1 MSTTSRSR
9 KGAVVKIC
17 APVSAFPTGKML
29 KGVFPAAGSLHNL
42 VKILFVSIFEF
53 FKENI
58 LLSHMDKPS
67 KKLFLLDAYALIYR
81 AHFAFTKTPRINS
94 KGHNTSV
101 PFGFSNTLLEVIQKQ
116 KPTHIGVA
124 FDTTA
129 KTFRDDI
136 YSEYKSTRQETP
148 EDIRYGIP
156 ICKEI
161 IRGFNIPILELDGF
175 EADDIIGTLAAH
187 ACTQG
192 FEVFMMTPD
201 KDFGQL
207 VNDCVYL
214 YKPAYMGNA
223 VDVLGVKEVC
233 EKWGIDNVTQVRD
246 MLGLQGD
253 TSDNIP
259 GVPGIGPKTAAVL
272 LKKYGSVENI
282 VAHASELKGKQK
294 ELFEKYGEQA
304 ILSKQLATIIT
315 DVPVVFNEEELRYSG
330 PNVDKLKPIFDEL
343 EFKGI
348 AARAFG
354 ETSNAPLPPP
364 RENAQLSMF
373 GKPAAAETEKKIFD
387 AEKTR
392 YFLADLPELRR
403 ALVEKLSQQE
413 VFSIETI
420 SDDATNFNYRLKG
433 LAFSF
438 AANEAHFVP
447 VNHAEEAEYI
457 AREFKPVLEKE
468 TIGKVGHNL
477 KSTMLLL
484 KKYEVEL
491 CGPLFDLMLAH
502 YLIEPEASHSLQVL
516 CSQYLNYELLAD
528 PDSKQKNQVCERV
541 DKILQ
546 LKEAVEKDLEARTHT
561 RLMREIEMPLAKVL
575 ASMEYEGVKV
585 DVKALNKMSEELK
598 IEIDRVQK
606 EIYAI
611 CDAEFNIGSPKQLGE
626 VLFDKMKLIDKPKKT
641 KTGQFATGE
650 DVLMG
655 LSAEHEIARKI
666 LDFREYDKLRSTYV
680 EALPKMISQYDGRIH
695 TDYRQAWAVTGRLS
709 SNNPNL
715 QNIPIRTEKGRLIRK
730 AFVARNADYLFM
742 SADYS
747 QIELRIA
754 ASFAKDETMIDAFRT
769 KRDIHTTT
777 AAKVFKVPLEEVTAD
792 MRRKAKEVNFGIL
805 YGSTAFGLAQNLR
818 IARGEAVEI
827 IKAYFHEF
835 SAIKRYMDN
844 AINTAREK
852 EYVETLMGRRRYLR
866 DINSR
871 NVSTRGFAE
880 RNAINAPIQ
889 GTAADIIKIA
899 MVNIHHWLVNEKLKT
914 RMTMQVHDELVFDV
928 HKEEVDHV
936 KENISRLMC
945 QAVQLE
951 VPMEVEVGVGEN
963 WLDAH

>member
-1 MSTTSRSR
+1 M
-9 KGAVVKIC
+9 G
-17 APVSAFPTGKML
+17 
-29 KGVFPAAGSLHNL
+29 
-42 VKILFVSIFEF
+42 
-53 FKENI
+53 
-58 LLSHMDKPS
+58 KPS

-101 PFGFSNTLLEVIQKQ
+101 PFGFTNTLLEVIQKQ

-129 KTFRDDI
+129 KTFRDAI
-136 YSEYKSTRQETP
+136 YSDYKSTRQETP

-161 IRGFNIPILELDGF
+161 IRGFNIPILELDGY
-175 EADDIIGTLAAH
+175 EADDIIGTLAAQ
-187 ACTQG
+187 ACRQD

-214 YKPAYMGNA
+214 YKPAYMGNV

-233 EKWGIDNVTQVRD
+233 EKWDIENVTQVTD

-259 GVPGIGPKTAAVL
+259 GVPGVGPKTAAVL
-272 LKKYGSVENI
+272 LKQYGTVENI

-294 ELFEKYGEQA
+294 ELFQKYGEQA
-304 ILSKQLATIIT
+304 ILSKKLATIII
-315 DVPVVFNEEELRYSG
+315 DVPVEFDQEALRYTG
-330 PNVDKLKPIFDEL
+330 PDVEKLKPIFDEL

-348 AARAFG
+348 ASRAFAD
-354 ETSNAPLPPP
+354 NAPVIAPPIK
-364 RENAQLSMF
+364 ENSQLSMF
-373 GKPAAAETEKKIFD
+373 GKQAAAAPEKQNFD
-387 AEKTR
+387 LEKVK
-392 YFLADLPELRR
+392 YFMVDLPELRR
-403 ALVEKLSQQE
+403 ALIESLSQQKNI
-413 VFSIETI
+413 SIETI
-420 SDDATNFNYRLKG
+420 SDDAPNFNYQLKG

-438 AANEAHFVP
+438 RENEAHFVP
-447 VNHAEEAEYI
+447 VGNAEEAEQV
-457 AREFKPVLEKE
+457 AKEFKPILANDS
-468 TIGKVGHNL
+468 IGKVGHNL
-477 KSTMLLL
+477 KAAMLIL

-516 CSQYLNYELLAD
+516 CSQYLDYEMLAD
-528 PDSKQKNQVCERV
+528 PDSKQKNQVCERA

-546 LKEAVEKDLEARTHT
+546 LKEAVEKDLESRTHT
-561 RLMREIEMPLAKVL
+561 KLMGDIEMPLAKVL

-585 DVKALNKMSEELK
+585 DVAALNRMSEELK
-598 IEIDRVQK
+598 VEIERVQK
-606 EIYAI
+606 DIYEICGI
-611 CDAEFNIGSPKQLGE
+611 EFNIGSPKQLGE
-626 VLFDKMKLIDKPKKT
+626 ILFDKMKLIEKPKKT

-650 DVLMG
+650 DVLQG
-655 LSAEHEIARKI
+655 LASEHEIARKI
-666 LDFREYDKLRSTYV
+666 LDYREYDKLRSTYV
-680 EALPKMISQYDGRIH
+680 DALPKMISQYDGRIH

-742 SADYS
+742 AADYS

-754 ASFAKDETMIDAFRT
+754 ASFAKDETMIEAFRT

-777 AAKVFKVPLEEVTAD
+777 AAKVFNVKLEDVTPD

-805 YGSTAFGLAQNLR
+805 YGSTAFGLSQNLR

-827 IKAYFHEF
+827 IKAYFQEF

-871 NVSTRGFAE
+871 NASTRGFAE

-899 MVNIHHWLVNEKLKT
+899 MVNIHNWLVREKLRT

-928 HKEEVDHV
+928 HKEEVNVV

>member
-1 MSTTSRSR
+1 
-9 KGAVVKIC
+9 
-17 APVSAFPTGKML
+17 
-29 KGVFPAAGSLHNL
+29 
-42 VKILFVSIFEF
+42 
-53 FKENI
+53 
-58 LLSHMDKPS
+58 MDKPS

-136 YSEYKSTRQETP
+136 YAEYKSTRQETP

-161 IRGFNIPILELDGF
+161 IRGFNIPILELDGY
-175 EADDIIGTLAAH
+175 EADDIIGTLAAQ
-187 ACTQG
+187 ACKQG

-233 EKWGIDNVTQVRD
+233 EKWDIQEATQVRD

-272 LKKYGSVENI
+272 LKQYGSVENI
-282 VAHASELKGKQK
+282 VAHANELKGKQRD
-294 ELFEKYGEQA
+294 LFEKFGDQA
-304 ILSKQLATIIT
+304 ILSKKLATIIT
-315 DVPVVFNEEELRYSG
+315 DVPIAFKEEDLLYKG
-330 PNVDKLKPIFDEL
+330 PNIEKLKPIFDEL

-348 AARAFG
+348 SARAFNEG
-354 ETSNAPLPPP
+354 QTATATPAPKQ
-364 RENAQLSMF
+364 AGQLSMF
-373 GKPAAAETEKKIFD
+373 GKPAPAAVTEKQNFD
-387 AEKTR
+387 SEKVK
-392 YFLADLPELRR
+392 YFLVDLPELRR
-403 ALVEKLSQQE
+403 ALVEQLCQQKLIA
-413 VFSIETI
+413 IETI
-420 SDDATNFNYRLKG
+420 TDDAPNFNYGLKG

-438 AANEAHFVP
+438 VPNEAHFIP
-447 VNHAEEAEYI
+447 VTNSEEAEHI
-457 AREFKPVLEKE
+457 ASEFKPVLQNDS
-468 TIGKVGHNL
+468 IHKVGHNL
-477 KSTMLLL
+477 KASMLVL
-484 KKYEVEL
+484 KKYGVEL
-491 CGPLFDLMLAH
+491 RGPLFDVMLAH

-516 CSQYLNYELLAD
+516 CSQYLDYDLLAD

-541 DKILQ
+541 DKVLQ
-546 LKEAVEKDLEARTHT
+546 VVGPVERDLEIRTHT
-561 RLMREIEMPLAKVL
+561 RLMKEIEMPLAKVL

-585 DVKALNKMSEELK
+585 DVGALNKMSEELK
-598 IEIDRVQK
+598 VELERVQR
-606 EIYAI
+606 EIFDI
-611 CDAEFNIGSPKQLGE
+611 CGTEFNIGSPKQLGE
-626 VLFDKMKLIDKPKKT
+626 ILFDQMKLIDKPKKT

-650 DVLMG
+650 EVLLG
-655 LSAEHEIARKI
+655 LATEHEIAQKI
-666 LDFREYDKLRSTYV
+666 LDYREYDKLRSTYV
-680 EALPKMISQYDGRIH
+680 DALPKMISQYDGRIH

-715 QNIPIRTEKGRLIRK
+715 QNIPIRTEKGRAIRK

-754 ASFAKDETMIDAFRT
+754 ASFAKDETMIEAFRS

-777 AAKVFKVPLEEVTAD
+777 AAKVFKVALEEVTPD

-805 YGSTAFGLAQNLR
+805 YGSTAFGLSQNLR
-818 IARGEAVEI
+818 IARGEALEI
-827 IKAYFHEF
+827 IKAYFQEF

-844 AINTAREK
+844 AINTARER

-871 NVSTRGFAE
+871 NASTRGFAE

-899 MVNIHHWLVNEKLKT
+899 MVNIHDWLVKEKLRT
-914 RMTMQVHDELVFDV
+914 RMIMQVHDELVFDV
-928 HKEEVDHV
+928 HKEEANVV
-936 KENISRLMC
+936 KENVTRLMC
-945 QAVQLE
+945 EAVQLE
-951 VPMEVEVGVGEN
+951 VPMEVEVGIGEN